1 MLAGILVFDGGDVG
15 LLVGFALR
23 VVEDGFRVVAARLW
37 LNVDVDVGCFG
48 GSRDIGVWVCLGMF

>member
-1 MLAGILVFDGGDVG
+1 MLAGVMVFDGGDVG

-37 LNVDVDVGCFG
+37 LSVEVDVDG
-48 GSRDIGVWVCLGMF
+48 GLMGF